1 MASTKRNPRAGGA
14 GARKNDLVG
23 TKVDSELTRS
33 ILDFQANFVAQ
44 RFRVPLAIA
53 AVIAAHAFYG
63 RRA

>member
-1 MASTKRNPRAGGA
+1 MTISTRNPEAGGL
-14 GARKNDLVG
+14 GARKADL
-23 TKVDSELTRS
+23 LTTEIGS
-33 ILDFQANFVAQ
+33 DNTPSLIDFQATFVAQ

>member
-1 MASTKRNPRAGGA
+1 MALAKRNPDAGGV
-14 GARKNDLVG
+14 GGRKAVW
-23 TKVDSELTRS
+23 LTTANS
-33 ILDFQANFVAQ
+33 SDNKPSLIDFQANFVAQ